1 MANQPSV
8 CILPRLTGLGGPAS
22 FHARLI
28 SGLRARGIPVVQ
40 DSEDPSCQSIL
51 VIGGTR
57 RVAELL
63 RARARGVRIVQRL
76 NGMNWIHRRRFT
88 GVKHFI
94 RAEANNLLLASIRRF
109 IADQIVYQSQFS
121 ADWWQRVYK
130 DCPAPRTVIYNGID
144 LNEFTPDC
152 TSIPPTDRYSILLVE
167 GRLGGG
173 YEQGLYNAIELVRTI
188 LPRIDRPAELAVVG
202 SIPEKLRRKF
212 DLTYPGLITWKGVVK
227 REEIPAIDRAAHVL
241 FSADIN
247 AACPNSVI
255 EALACGLPVV
265 AFATGALLELV
276 NQSAGQVVPWG
287 GNHWKLEPP
296 DISALAAAARHILN
310 EQDLFRKGARARAEE
325 AFGLDQMVAR
335 YTEVLLN

>member
-1 MANQPSV
+1 M
-8 CILPRLTGLGGPAS
+8 
-22 FHARLI
+22 
-28 SGLRARGIPVVQ
+28 
-40 DSEDPSCQSIL
+40 
-51 VIGGTR
+51 
-57 RVAELL
+57 
-63 RARARGVRIVQRL
+63 
-76 NGMNWIHRRRFT
+76 
-88 GVKHFI
+88 
-94 RAEANNLLLASIRRF
+94 
-109 IADQIVYQSQFS
+109 
-121 ADWWQRVYK
+121 
-130 DCPAPRTVIYNGID
+130 
-144 LNEFTPDC
+144 
-152 TSIPPTDRYSILLVE
+152 
-167 GRLGGG
+167 
-173 YEQGLYNAIELVRTI
+173 
-188 LPRIDRPAELAVVG
+188 
-202 SIPEKLRRKF
+202 
-212 DLTYPGLITWKGVVK
+212 VK